1 MTEVV
6 IRGAL
11 TTAARQRRRGW
22 WVGGWAVLWL
32 LLFLVLPGLLIAA
45 LAFASR
51 GPSGEV
57 VWELGW
63 HNLRRLAGWGV
74 FGWSPSYLLVGG
86 RTLLL
91 AAVSTA
97 IALALAFPLCFAI
110 AAQPPRR
117 RLLLLALVAIP
128 FCTNV
133 VVRTL
138 GWMVLFSGKLLPAKA
153 ASALGLIAADAAL
166 YPSSFAVQVGLV
178 STALPMAVLP
188 LYPSVERLDRSLIE
202 AARDLSGGSWTVF
215 RHAILPQVAPG
226 LGAAFILTFIPALG
240 TFVVSDLLGGAK
252 YALVGNLIQQQFGPS
267 RDWPF
272 GAMLSLALVAISLAG
287 LWLLRRRP
295 PDHA

>member
-1 MTEVV
+1 MTDLVV
-6 IRGAL
+6 RGAL
-11 TTAARQRRRGW
+11 TTNARQRRRGLI
-22 WVGGWAVLWL
+22 VGGAAVLWL

-45 LAFASR
+45 LAFATR
-51 GPSGEV
+51 GPTGEV
-57 VWELGW
+57 VWDLGW

-74 FGWSPSYLLVGG
+74 FGWSGNYLLVGG

-91 AAVSTA
+91 AALSTA

-110 AAQPPRR
+110 AAQPRRR
-117 RLLLLALVAIP
+117 RLVLLALVAIP

-138 GWMVLFSGKLLPAKA
+138 GWMVLFSGKLWPAKA
-153 ASALGLIAADAAL
+153 AAALGLIASETAL
-166 YPSSFAVQVGLV
+166 YPSPFAVQVGLV
-178 STALPMAVLP
+178 STVLPMAVLP

-202 AARDLSGGSWTVF
+202 AAQDLYGGRWAVF

-226 LGAAFILTFIPALG
+226 LSAAFILTFIPALG

-272 GAMLSLALVAISLAG
+272 GAMLSLALVLISLGG
-287 LWLLRRRP
+287 LWLLRRRRVEI
-295 PDHA
+295 A